1 MKKNGMIVWNVVL
14 TLVAGWLLFLQLG
27 GGGATGK
34 LLKTHSDAPAGP
46 FRMAYFEMDSVAANF
61 ELVKE
66 LKTEMLK
73 REEAINAEMEKL
85 ARNLQQK
92 YNYYQEQANTGV
104 MNQAQSEAAGRD
116 MKNLDDQIK
125 NRKQALDA
133 EYGDFV
139 MRRQNEIKSKIEA
152 FLADY
157 NQSHQFS
164 YIISYEPG
172 LFYYKDKAYDITGDL
187 VKGLNEKYKK
197 QN

>member
-1 MKKNGMIVWNVVL
+1 MGKNGMIIWNIGL
-14 TLVAGWLLFLQLG
+14 TLLAGWLLFQQLSGKSAMG
-27 GGGATGK
+27 GSR
-34 LLKTHSDAPAGP
+34 KTRSDAPAGA
-46 FRMAYFEMDSVAANF
+46 FRMAYFEMDSVASNF

-73 REEAINAEMEKL
+73 REESINAEMEKM

-152 FLADY
+152 FLAEY
-157 NQSHQFS
+157 NKSQEFS

-172 LFYYKDKAYDITGDL
+172 LFYYKDKAYDITDDL

>member
-1 MKKNGMIVWNVVL
+1 
-14 TLVAGWLLFLQLG
+14 
-27 GGGATGK
+27 
-34 LLKTHSDAPAGP
+34 
-46 FRMAYFEMDSVAANF
+46 MAYFEMDSVASNF

-73 REEAINAEMEKL
+73 REESINAEMEKM

-152 FLADY
+152 FLAEY
-157 NQSHQFS
+157 NKSQDFS

-172 LFYYKDKAYDITGDL
+172 LFYYKDKAYDITDDL

>member
-1 MKKNGMIVWNVVL
+1 MGKNGMIVWNVVL
-14 TLVAGWLLFLQLG
+14 TLLLG
-27 GGGATGK
+27 GLLVQQFRVGSGASVLSK
-34 LLKTHSDAPAGP
+34 PRQAANAGP

-61 ELVKE
+61 ELVRE
-66 LKTEMLK
+66 LKGEMLK
-73 REEAINAEMEKL
+73 REESINAEMERL
-85 ARNLQQK
+85 ARNMQQK

-104 MNQAQSEAAGRD
+104 MNQAQSEAAGRE
-116 MKNLDDQIK
+116 MKNLDDQMK

-152 FLADY
+152 FLEEY
-157 NQSHQFS
+157 NKGGQYA

-172 LFYYKDKAYDITGDL
+172 LFYYKEKAYDITDDL

-197 QN
+197 Q

>member
-1 MKKNGMIVWNVVL
+1 MGKNGMIVWNVLLSVL
-14 TLVAGWLLFLQLG
+14 LAWLLFQQLS
-27 GGGATGK
+27 GGAGK
-34 LLKTHSDAPAGP
+34 SLTSKKRVAASGGS

-66 LKTEMLK
+66 LKAEMLK
-73 REEAINAEMEKL
+73 REESINAEMERM
-85 ARNLQQK
+85 ARTMQQK

-104 MNQAQSEAAGRD
+104 MNQAQSEAAGRE
-116 MKNLDDQIK
+116 MKSLDDQMK

-152 FLADY
+152 FLKEY
-157 NQSHQFS
+157 NENQQFS

-172 LFYYKDKAYDITGDL
+172 LFYYKDTAYNITGDL
-187 VKGLNEKYKK
+187 VNGLNQKYKK
-197 QN
+197 GN

>member
-1 MKKNGMIVWNVVL
+1 MGKNGMIIWNVAL
-14 TLVAGWLLFLQLG
+14 SLVAGWLLFQQLSGSNAG
-27 GGGATGK
+27 GGLRK
-34 LLKTHSDAPAGP
+34 SRSDAPAGA

-73 REEAINAEMEKL
+73 REESINAEMDKM

-152 FLADY
+152 FLAEY
-157 NQSHQFS
+157 NKGQDFS

-172 LFYYKDKAYDITGDL
+172 LFYYKDKAYDITDDL

>member
-1 MKKNGMIVWNVVL
+1 MIVWNVVL
-14 TLVAGWLLFLQLG
+14 TLLLGWLLLQQWQ
-27 GGGATGK
+27 GGAGSAHQSK
-34 LLKTHSDAPAGP
+34 PRQSANAGP

-61 ELVKE
+61 ELVKG

-73 REEAINAEMEKL
+73 REESINAEMERL
-85 ARNLQQK
+85 TRNMQQK

-125 NRKQALDA
+125 SRKQVLDA

-139 MRRQNEIKSKIEA
+139 MRRQNDIKSKIET
-152 FLADY
+152 FLSEY
-157 NQSHQFS
+157 NKDGQYA

-172 LFYYKDKAYDITGDL
+172 LFYYKDKVYDITDDL
-187 VKGLNEKYKK
+187 VKGLNDKYKK
-197 QN
+197 Q